1 MKKLFL
7 ILIPFAFLLPG
18 FILAQETFVFD
29 SIPNPPTV
37 YAGDSFYV
45 HVSCTSNP
53 SFNGAGLLS
62 LRPDPGYNP
71 IPMQPTGMILFNNGG
86 WGGYVT
92 IFMASDSLH
101 LNCTGYGYNDTNL
114 SPKLTVLAN
123 VPRRLRLLV
132 PGQSARPGDLSSR
145 GRDYIFYVE
154 TANNS
159 FNINVAVTDYWWN
172 PEGVGQDTIHLW
184 SANPFPIF
192 PADTA
197 LVSGSLDLG
206 VRLRTATNGCTIFV
220 SEVTQDTS
228 ILMTDTSST
237 IRILAGAFSKL
248 LLIAPSQA
256 VLAGDTMS
264 NTFRLPGATPDTTDW
279 QVAGSP
285 FDVSVY
291 AVDDC
296 WNPVGGSAPGDRI
309 RVYGTI
315 GPYTIS
321 DTAVLTG
328 GNATVTLTSNVS
340 NWLYMQANDIDNSS
354 MTTKYQTPINIVG
367 ASYRLEADEELD
379 TIISGDPIHLHI
391 YYEDESGNVI
401 TNGDHNVKIF
411 VHHGSGSLTP
421 TDTIVRGLTFGRVD
435 PVVNYITLQEEDLY
449 LRVASA
455 DSSRKTN
462 PGNNVNAIH
471 VRPNVTPTE
480 PIVNFPNPFGSVD
493 KQTTIYYWLPQN
505 CDVLASIYDRFG
517 NLVKSWDRNGHT
529 GYNTIIWTG
538 ENGKGTKVA
547 NGVYLLAIRAT
558 DRTEIVQDYR
568 RWIAVVK

>member
-1 MKKLFL
+1 MKKLL
-7 ILIPFAFLLPG
+7 IILIPFLLIIPNLL
-18 FILAQETFVFD
+18 ISQETFLFD
-29 SIPNPPTV
+29 SIPNPPTA
-37 YAGDSFYV
+37 YAGDSFYI
-45 HVSCTSNP
+45 HITCTSNAN
-53 SFNGAGLLS
+53 FNGAGVLS
-62 LRPDPGYNP
+62 LRPSPGYN
-71 IPMQPTGMILFNNGG
+71 PMQPTGWILFNNGE
-86 WGGYVT
+86 WGGFAT

-101 LNCTGYGYNDTNL
+101 LNCSALGYNDTNL
-114 SPKLTVLAN
+114 SPRLTILAN
-123 VPRRLRLLV
+123 VPKRLRLLLPTQV
-132 PGQSARPGDLSSR
+132 AKPGDLASR

-159 FNINVAVTDYWWN
+159 FNINVAITDYWWN
-172 PEGVGQDTIHLW
+172 PVGTGQDTIHL
-184 SANPFPIF
+184 ATNNPFPVF
-192 PADTA
+192 PADTSII
-197 LVSGSLDLG
+197 SGNIDLA
-206 VRLRTATNGCTIFV
+206 VRLRTEMDACTIFS
-220 SEVTQDTS
+220 SEVTLDTAP
-228 ILMTDTSST
+228 LMSDTSST
-237 IRILAGAFSKL
+237 IRIIPGVFSKL

-256 VLAGDTMS
+256 VLAGDTTS
-264 NTFRLPGATPDTTDW
+264 YNSRLPGATPDTTDW

-285 FDVSVY
+285 FDVTVY

-296 WNPVGGSAPGDRI
+296 WNTIGGTAPGDRI
-309 RVYGTI
+309 RIYGTI

-379 TIISGDPIHLHI
+379 TIISGDPIHLHV

-411 VHHGSGSLTP
+411 VHYGSGSLTP
-421 TDTIVRGLTFGRVD
+421 TDTIVRRLTFGRVD
-435 PVVNYITLQEEDLY
+435 PVANYITLQEEDVY

-462 PGNNVNAIH
+462 PGTNVDPVH

-480 PIVNFPNPFGSVD
+480 PVVNFPNPFGSVD

-505 CDVLASIYDRFG
+505 CEVKVSIYDRFG
-517 NLVKSWDRNGHT
+517 NLVKTWSRNGHT
-529 GYNTIIWTG
+529 GYNTVTWTG
-538 ENGKGTKVA
+538 KNNKGTKVA
-547 NGVYLLAIRAT
+547 NGAYLLAIRAT